1 MSEQNS
7 SERIRDLAYR
17 LWEERGRG
25 PGGALDDW
33 LAAEREINA
42 NGSAGT
48 ELPVSTEPP
57 IKVPNPP
64 EVEAPI
70 VEDELA
76 KIASRDAPGG

>member
-42 NGSAGT
+42 HGSVGT
-48 ELPVSTEPP
+48 ELPD
-57 IKVPNPP
+57 PP
-64 EVEAPI
+64 EVEAPT